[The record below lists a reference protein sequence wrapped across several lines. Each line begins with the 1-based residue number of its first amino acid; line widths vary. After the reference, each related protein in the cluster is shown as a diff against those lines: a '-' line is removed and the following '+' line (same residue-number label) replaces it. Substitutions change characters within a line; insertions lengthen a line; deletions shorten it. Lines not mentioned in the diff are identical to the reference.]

1 MKKIIAIFLVLTL
14 FASSVFAQIPDEE
27 KVKEGLTEF
36 VTGLADTVPAVSTMN
51 NVWADAY
58 VGQLIGVPPHLGT
71 GFSAG
76 LAKMDISGVK
86 KAAAALGIDSIS
98 KLNDNFV
105 LPTISMDFALGG
117 LFLPFDLTG
126 SFWMMKEPV
135 SLGGLQYSTKSFN
148 VKLRVPIL
156 KQNLVLPNLSL
167 GVGYANNSGEF
178 SVSANKN
185 LYINTTYSS
194 EIYFAD
200 LQVSKSVIF
209 LTPYAGARVLA
220 SKSDNSWKYN
230 YKVETGISDP
240 FTGGSNDN
248 YKNEDLNIDYQL
260 FAGTSFNFLVVRLN
274 VNAAIDLKSKLWSA
288 GVGVQVK
295 L

>member
-14 FASSVFAQIPDEE
+14 FASSVFAQLPDEE
-27 KVKEGLTEF
+27 KVDKEKVKVGLTEF

-86 KAAAALGIDSIS
+86 KAASALGIDSIS

-126 SFWMMKEPV
+126 SFWVMKEPV

-167 GVGYANNSGEF
+167 GVGYAKNSGEF
-178 SVSANKN
+178 SVSADKN

-194 EIYFAD
+194 EIYSAD

-220 SKSDNSWKYN
+220 SKSDNSWKY
-230 YKVETGISDP
+230 IDP
-240 FTGGSNDN
+240 ITGGDRGT
-248 YKNEDLNIDYQL
+248 YKNEDMNINYQL

-288 GVGVQVK
+288 GLGVQVK

>member
-14 FASSVFAQIPDEE
+14 FASSVFAQLPDEE
-27 KVKEGLTEF
+27 KVDKEKVKVGLTEF

-76 LAKMDISGVK
+76 LAKMDISCVK
-86 KAAAALGIDSIS
+86 KAASALGIDSIS

-126 SFWMMKEPV
+126 SFWVMKEPV

-167 GVGYANNSGEF
+167 GVGYAKNSGEF
-178 SVSANKN
+178 SVSADKN

-194 EIYFAD
+194 EIYSAD

-220 SKSDNSWKYN
+220 SKSDNSWKY
-230 YKVETGISDP
+230 IDP
-240 FTGGSNDN
+240 ITGGDKGT
-248 YKNEDLNIDYQL
+248 YKNEDMNINYQL

-288 GVGVQVK
+288 GLGVQVK

>member
-14 FASSVFAQIPDEE
+14 FASSVFAQLPDEE
-27 KVKEGLTEF
+27 KVDKEKVKVGLTEF

-86 KAAAALGIDSIS
+86 KAASALGIDSIS

-126 SFWMMKEPV
+126 SFWVMKEPV

-167 GVGYANNSGEF
+167 GVGYAKNSGEF
-178 SVSANKN
+178 SVSADKN

-194 EIYFAD
+194 EIYSAD

-220 SKSDNSWKYN
+220 SKSDNSWKY
-230 YKVETGISDP
+230 IDP
-240 FTGGSNDN
+240 ITGGDKGT
-248 YKNEDLNIDYQL
+248 YKNEDMNINYQL

-288 GVGVQVK
+288 GLGVQVK